1 MNSSDSEN
9 DIELT
14 RRKTKKRFTIKFKR
28 DCIKYYEDN
37 DLSITDVSN
46 YFQIDKKNLSKWL
59 IQKDKILSST
69 KAPSKLSVGGQGR
82 KTILYFESE
91 LLMYVKE
98 CRDKDLIVTTYDGR
112 IGVLRGIILGLIGSS
127 ESPIYFH

>member
-91 LLMYVKE
+91 LLMYVKNVVTMLVYQV
-98 CRDKDLIVTTYDGR
+98 KDLLDLVKR
-112 IGVLRGIILGLIGSS
+112 L
-127 ESPIYFH
+127 